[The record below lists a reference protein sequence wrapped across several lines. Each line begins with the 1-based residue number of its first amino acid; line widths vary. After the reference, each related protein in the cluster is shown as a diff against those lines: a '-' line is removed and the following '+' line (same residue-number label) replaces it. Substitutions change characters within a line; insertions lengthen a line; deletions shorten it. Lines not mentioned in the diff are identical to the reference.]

1 MKQNALIP
9 VATVLVGGLSFF
21 LTMFLVLKMA
31 NFSGAKLPSAEPMA
45 ADDNP
50 SWRFHNPEFEQWVAQ
65 VKDER
70 AALASREEQLKEWEQ
85 RLQAESRE
93 ISTVTQ
99 SVTKL
104 QKDFDLRVVQFKD
117 DEVANIKK
125 QIKVLSDMSPD
136 GAAAMLDGFSDNDA
150 VKLLFT
156 MKPDVSAPILD
167 AMSKLGAVQSK
178 RAASL
183 TQKLQDVMQAP
194 PTNSLANASR

>member
-31 NFSGAKLPSAEPMA
+31 NFSGAKTPNGEPLA

-50 SWRFHNPEFEQWVAQ
+50 SWRFRNPEFEQWVTQ

-104 QKDFDLRVVQFKD
+104 QKDFDQKVLQFKD
-117 DEVANIKK
+117 DEVMNIKK
-125 QIKVLSDMSPD
+125 QIKVLSDMSPE

-183 TQKLQDVMQAP
+183 TQKLQDVMSAP
-194 PTNSLANASR
+194 ATNNFANASR

>member
-1 MKQNALIP
+1 MKQKALIP
-9 VATVLVGGLSFF
+9 AATVLVSGLSFF

-31 NFSGAKLPSAEPMA
+31 NFSGAKLPNAEPLA

-50 SWRFHNPEFEQWVAQ
+50 SWRFHNHEFEQWVTQ

-70 AALASREEQLKEWEQ
+70 AALASREEELKEWEQ

-104 QKDFDLRVVQFKD
+104 QKDFDQRVLQFKD

-125 QIKVLSDMSPD
+125 QIKVLSDMSPE
-136 GAAAMLDGFSDNDA
+136 GAAAMLDGFSDSDA

-167 AMSKLGAVQSK
+167 AMSKLGPVQSK
-178 RAASL
+178 RASSL
-183 TQKLQDVMQAP
+183 TQKLQDVMQAS
-194 PTNSLANASR
+194 PTNSLANAGR

>member
-1 MKQNALIP
+1 MKSNAMIP

-21 LTMFLVLKMA
+21 LTMFLVLKTA
-31 NFSGAKLPSAEPMA
+31 NFSGVRLPSADPLA

-50 SWRFHNPEFEQWVAQ
+50 SWRFHNSEFEQWVTQ

-70 AALASREEQLKEWEQ
+70 AALAAREEQLKEWEQ

-104 QKDFDLRVVQFKD
+104 QNDFDQRVLQFKD
-117 DEVANIKK
+117 DEAANVKK
-125 QIKVLSDMSPD
+125 QIKVLADMSPE
-136 GAAAMLDGFSDNDA
+136 GAAAMFDGFSDNDA
-150 VKLLFT
+150 VKILFT

-167 AMSKLGAVQSK
+167 AMSKLGATQSK

-183 TQKLQDVMQAP
+183 TQKLQDVMMAP
-194 PTNSLANASR
+194 ATNNLANASR